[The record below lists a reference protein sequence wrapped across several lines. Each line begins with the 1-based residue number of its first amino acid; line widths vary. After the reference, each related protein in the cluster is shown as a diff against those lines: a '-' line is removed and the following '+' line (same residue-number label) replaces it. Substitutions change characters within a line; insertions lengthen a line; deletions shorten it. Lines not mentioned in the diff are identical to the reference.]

1 MTVVRLIARR
11 LVDTVCD
18 GLSLWRLAPI
28 IPLLAALPELIQH
41 WLEWRLGMFASRNA
55 FRALA
60 NHPLRWDIGYFKVAA
75 YFLAILLAARFWG
88 RKDIAVQSPVLCQR
102 LALATVLMVGS
113 ALSVWPLQRRIAEAV
128 IEAVG
133 LVSLAICLPL
143 LLVVCGSL
151 FGDTDMT
158 FKRAFL
164 SGWRRIPLMVALP
177 ALAVIGGQW
186 IHRANH
192 VLAFGRASPIVI
204 ALMSWDAVWVGCMA
218 CWIGTAL
225 AKGYAPLFPKR

>member
-1 MTVVRLIARR
+1 MTLVRLIARR
-11 LVDTVCD
+11 VVDTFRG
-18 GLSLWRLAPI
+18 GLCLWRVAPT

-41 WLEWRLGMFASRNA
+41 GLEWRLGMFASRDA
-55 FRALA
+55 FRTLA
-60 NHPLRWDIGYFKVAA
+60 NHPLRWDVGYFKVAA

-88 RKDIAVQSPVLCQR
+88 RKGKAVQTQVLWQR
-102 LALATVLMVGS
+102 LGLATVLMVGS
-113 ALSVWPLQRRIAEAV
+113 ALSVWPLQGHIAEAV

-164 SGWRRIPLMVALP
+164 SGWRRIPLMVALT
-177 ALAVIGGQW
+177 ALTVIGGQR
-186 IHRANH
+186 IHRVDH
-192 VLAFGRASPIVI
+192 LLAFGAPDGAVA
-204 ALMSWDAVWVGCMA
+204 ALMVWDSFWVGCMA